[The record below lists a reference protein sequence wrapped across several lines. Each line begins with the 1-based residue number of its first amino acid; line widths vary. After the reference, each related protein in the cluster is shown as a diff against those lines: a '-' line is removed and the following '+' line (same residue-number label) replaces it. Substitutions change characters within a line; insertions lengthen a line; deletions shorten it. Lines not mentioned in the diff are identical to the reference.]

1 MRIGIQSAFRSF
13 RDRGIPIHILSA
25 GIQQTIVSI
34 LDHHGIVVDSITANE
49 ILFWSDGSYTGVNP
63 AWYIHVEN
71 KWDNISEVQQESMRK
86 RSMILLLGDNP
97 RDISSIPI
105 EKRNSTLA
113 VGFYQL
119 LYPKQSPDS
128 TENIQH
134 FTKFMDTYDIVVP
147 SADSDIGI
155 LEYIWREMNKAKK

>member
-1 MRIGIQSAFRSF
+1 
-13 RDRGIPIHILSA
+13 
-25 GIQQTIVSI
+25 
-34 LDHHGIVVDSITANE
+34 
-49 ILFWSDGSYTGVNP
+49 
-63 AWYIHVEN
+63 
-71 KWDNISEVQQESMRK
+71 MRK

-155 LEYIWREMNKAKK
+155 LEYI